1 MRRTATD
8 FRDNC
13 NGTNDTHPRAV
24 VKATREDLLSSTSQ
38 RTLWPA
44 DHSDAFCSHRT
55 RAVNCLEWCGGQ
67 GFWKD
72 RERRSGLSVWLA
84 QRCITSALLGTLCT
98 PVAYTSRTYT
108 LICTCNYVDINR
120 SFSHA
125 GPSVGAI
132 IFGLVKS
139 GAINQPLR
147 VIPL

>member
-1 MRRTATD
+1 MVLTTLIHELW
-8 FRDNC
+8 F
-13 NGTNDTHPRAV
+13 
-24 VKATREDLLSSTSQ
+24 KATREDLLSSTSQ

-120 SFSHA
+120 SFFPCWSFCRGHNIR
-125 GPSVGAI
+125 PREVRR
-132 IFGLVKS
+132 
-139 GAINQPLR
+139 NQSTAASDPALKTNMSQSCYC
-147 VIPL
+147 